1 MDKDG
6 NKNRHMGKKSLV
18 LFYHWLIQQ
27 GRVKPKG
34 SAYKRMIAIQ
44 RSDKVQEQC
53 LNVSKDLEETGDA

>member
-6 NKNRHMGKKSLV
+6 HKNRHMGKRSLV

-34 SAYKRMIAIQ
+34 AAYRRMIAIQ
-44 RSDKVQEQC
+44 RSDKVQEQW

>member
-34 SAYKRMIAIQ
+34 SAYRRMIAIQ
-44 RSDKVQEQC
+44 RSDKVQEQWF
-53 LNVSKDLEETGDA
+53 NVSKDLRETGDA